1 MLDSSESLNL
11 VLNKANLN
19 EIPGNSKREKRKK
32 RWRSVSLEFSLLS
45 ILGTYITSRKIQHSP
60 QKGGAYKRTLLVFW
74 VLLIPSSVKQRGR
87 GKRDLSRGLNS
98 LLFHLIRSASHQ
110 LNNFVSCKPQKLLEV
125 LTKTYSCGDSRVEK
139 TEVTDGHLQE
149 RAWSSQWL
157 KPQCTVFHSAPGHYL
172 LFPLM
177 SLSPAFATKLPLC
190 IVSCPPV
197 PAINS
202 HC

>member
-1 MLDSSESLNL
+1 MKICITGIFSIKYPGHLHYKQKNSTLPTKRRRIQEDSSCILS
-11 VLNKANLN
+11 
-19 EIPGNSKREKRKK
+19 IINSFFCQTKREGEKGSFQ
-32 RWRSVSLEFSLLS
+32 RS
-45 ILGTYITSRKIQHSP
+45 Y
-60 QKGGAYKRTLLVFW
+60 
-74 VLLIPSSVKQRGR
+74 
-87 GKRDLSRGLNS
+87 S

-110 LNNFVSCKPQKLLEV
+110 LNDFVSCKPQKLLEV
-125 LTKTYSCGDSRVEK
+125 LTKTYSCCDSRVGK

-149 RAWSSQWL
+149 RALSSQWL
-157 KPQCTVFHSAPGHYL
+157 KPQCTFPSVFHSAPSRYL

>member
-32 RWRSVSLEFSLLS
+32 KMKICITGIFSIKYPGHLYYKQKNSTLPTKRRSIQEDSSCILS
-45 ILGTYITSRKIQHSP
+45 IINSFFCQTKREGK
-60 QKGGAYKRTLLVFW
+60 KGSF
-74 VLLIPSSVKQRGR
+74 QR
-87 GKRDLSRGLNS
+87 SYS

-149 RAWSSQWL
+149 RALSSQ
-157 KPQCTVFHSAPGHYL
+157 
-172 LFPLM
+172 
-177 SLSPAFATKLPLC
+177 
-190 IVSCPPV
+190 
-197 PAINS
+197 
-202 HC
+202 